1 MQTSLS
7 KTQNTQELTTTF
19 TMSLLQLNNQIFRSN
34 SKLFVEFTRSFGE
47 DLLDDLMNILR
58 QLHQQSQC
66 VLKDPA
72 SEEEAFE
79 LMKEKFNESLE
90 NRIELLNSEV
100 PRAVRGRK
108 PTKNTS
114 VVAVVDTDDECEKR
128 GRPKMEEAKMPVTT
142 PLNNAAQQ
150 LKANALIK
158 KSVVKKSTAKKS
170 NTIPHRLYRKLSR
183 SIEKN
188 GKVKT
193 EKVWRKTDYALKD
206 TGEEW
211 ADTWSVS
218 TKTPNSKST
227 TFDNEKDAIE
237 YGKFLVEGAA
247 AAIAKVEAPVEKK
260 VEAPVEKKVEA
271 PVEKK
276 VEAPVEKKVEA
287 PVEKKP
293 TEVVVKSIDEG
304 QLEEFADMDG
314 IDLSDEEDD
323 EEDDGATEL
332 QAESFSDEET
342 TNYSFDMKF
351 CPTFDYLPFMGCEDG
366 GDLIYNRDENDED
379 YGKIIDRSNGKH
391 VGWLSSETEAEMV
404 DADDKPV
411 YAHQM
416 EESDEEEIDQSFQD
430 F

>member
-1 MQTSLS
+1 VQFNIVIPNMQTSLS

-19 TMSLLQLNNQIFRSN
+19 TMSLLQLNNQISRSN

-47 DLLDDLMNILR
+47 DLLDDLMNMLR
-58 QLHQQSQC
+58 HLHQQSLC
-66 VLKDPA
+66 VLKDPT

-79 LMKEKFNESLE
+79 LMKEKFNEILE

-114 VVAVVDTDDECEKR
+114 VVAVVDTDDECGKR

-170 NTIPHRLYRKLSR
+170 KTKPHRLYRKLSR

-188 GKVKT
+188 GNVKT
-193 EKVWRKTDYALKD
+193 EKVWRKTNYALKD

-211 ADTWSVS
+211 VDTWSVS

-247 AAIAKVEAPVEKK
+247 ATIA
-260 VEAPVEKKVEA
+260 
-271 PVEKK
+271 K

-314 IDLSDEEDD
+314 IDLSD

>member
-7 KTQNTQELTTTF
+7 KTKNTHELTTTF
-19 TMSLLQLNNQIFRSN
+19 TMSLLQLNNQISRSN

-58 QLHQQSQC
+58 HLHQQSLC
-66 VLKDPA
+66 VLKDPT

-170 NTIPHRLYRKLSR
+170 NTKPHRLYRKLSR

-193 EKVWRKTDYALKD
+193 EKVWRKPDYALKD

-211 ADTWSVS
+211 VDTWSVS
-218 TKTPNSKST
+218 TTTPNSKST

-260 VEAPVEKKVEA
+260 VEAPKKRGVYIGDIRVCE
-271 PVEKK
+271 
-276 VEAPVEKKVEA
+276 VEKKVEA

-323 EEDDGATEL
+323 GAAEL

>member
-19 TMSLLQLNNQIFRSN
+19 TMSLLQLNNQISRSN

-47 DLLDDLMNILR
+47 DLLDDLMNMLR
-58 QLHQQSQC
+58 HLHQQSLC
-66 VLKDPA
+66 VLKDPT

-79 LMKEKFNESLE
+79 LMKEKFNEILE

-114 VVAVVDTDDECEKR
+114 VVAVVDTDDECGKR

-170 NTIPHRLYRKLSR
+170 KTKPHRLYRKLSR

-188 GKVKT
+188 GNVKT
-193 EKVWRKTDYALKD
+193 EKVWRKTNYALKD

-211 ADTWSVS
+211 VDTWSVS

-247 AAIAKVEAPVEKK
+247 ATIA
-260 VEAPVEKKVEA
+260 
-271 PVEKK
+271 K

-314 IDLSDEEDD
+314 IDLSD

>member
-19 TMSLLQLNNQIFRSN
+19 TMSLLQLNNQINRSN

-47 DLLDDLMNILR
+47 DLLDDLMNMLR
-58 QLHQQSQC
+58 HLHQQS
-66 VLKDPA
+66 LYKFA
-72 SEEEAFE
+72 AGRGRRGEEESFE
-79 LMKEKFNESLE
+79 LMKEKFNEILE

-170 NTIPHRLYRKLSR
+170 KTKPNRLYRKLSR

-188 GKVKT
+188 GNVKT

-211 ADTWSVS
+211 VDTWSVS

-237 YGKFLVEGAA
+237 FGKSLVEG
-247 AAIAKVEAPVEKK
+247 AAIAKVETPVEKK
-260 VEAPVEKKVEA
+260 VEALVEKKVEA

-304 QLEEFADMDG
+304 QLKEFADMDG

-323 EEDDGATEL
+323 GAAEL

-351 CPTFDYLPFMGCEDG
+351 CPTFDYLPFRGCEDG

-391 VGWLSSETEAEMV
+391 VGWVSSETDAEMV

>member
-19 TMSLLQLNNQIFRSN
+19 TMSLLQLNNQISRSN

-47 DLLDDLMNILR
+47 DLLDDLMNMLR
-58 QLHQQSQC
+58 HLHQQSLC
-66 VLKDPA
+66 VLKDPT

-79 LMKEKFNESLE
+79 LMKEKFNEILE

-114 VVAVVDTDDECEKR
+114 VVAVVDTDDECGKR

-170 NTIPHRLYRKLSR
+170 KTKPHRLYRKLSR

-188 GKVKT
+188 GNVKT
-193 EKVWRKTDYALKD
+193 EKVWRKTNYALKD

-211 ADTWSVS
+211 VDTWSVS

-247 AAIAKVEAPVEKK
+247 ATIA
-260 VEAPVEKKVEA
+260 
-271 PVEKK
+271 K

-314 IDLSDEEDD
+314 IDLSD

-404 DADDKPV
+404 DVDDKPV